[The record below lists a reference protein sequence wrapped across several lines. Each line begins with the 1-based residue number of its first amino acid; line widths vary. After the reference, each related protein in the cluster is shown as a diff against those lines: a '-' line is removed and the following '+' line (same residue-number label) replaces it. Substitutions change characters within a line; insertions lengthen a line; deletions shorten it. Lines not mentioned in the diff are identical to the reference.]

1 MQRPYCAPKFRKPP
15 AKSAMTRIVRTL
27 KTHSSIAV
35 GAVAIW
41 GLFELV
47 ALSRTQAKRARQC

>member
-1 MQRPYCAPKFRKPP
+1 
-15 AKSAMTRIVRTL
+15 MTRIVRTL

-47 ALSRTQAKRARQC
+47 ALSRTQAKRARQP